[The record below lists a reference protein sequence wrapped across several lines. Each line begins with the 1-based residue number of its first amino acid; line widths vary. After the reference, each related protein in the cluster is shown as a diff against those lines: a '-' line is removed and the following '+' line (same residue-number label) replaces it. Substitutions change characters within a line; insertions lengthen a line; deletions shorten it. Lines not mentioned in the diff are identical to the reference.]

1 MGQAAVYG
9 NGDAALA
16 TFSTNT
22 SAAAPMQQQA
32 AHESAALAEPTVSGF
47 WETKPL
53 DRRRRRSLWVKVL
66 RRVPFVK
73 SWGGLM

>member
-1 MGQAAVYG
+1 MGQAAVYS

-53 DRRRRRSLWVKVL
+53 DRKRRRSLWVKVL